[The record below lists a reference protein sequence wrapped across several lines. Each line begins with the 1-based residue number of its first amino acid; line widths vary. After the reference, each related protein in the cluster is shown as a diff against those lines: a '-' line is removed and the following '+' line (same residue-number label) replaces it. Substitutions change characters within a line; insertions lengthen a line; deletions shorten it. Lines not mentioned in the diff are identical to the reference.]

1 MENWKDIAGYE
12 GLYQVSNV
20 GRIKSL
26 PRMKCN
32 RQGFYRTKEKILRP
46 GKRGKNGLLYEFV
59 ALTDGKNTVVH
70 SVHRLVASAFL
81 DNPCDY
87 PEVNHKDKNPLNNNV
102 DNLEWCTRSYNIDY
116 SKSKRV
122 AQYSFEG
129 EKIAEY
135 RSISIAA
142 QLTGVSRTAINNNL
156 SGWSNTAGGYIWKY
170 EMEE

>member
-1 MENWKDIAGYE
+1 MALWKDIAGYE
-12 GLYQVSNV
+12 GLYQVSDD

-32 RQGFYRTKEKILRP
+32 GRGSFLTKEKILRP
-46 GKRGKNGLLYEFV
+46 GKRGKDGLLYEFV
-59 ALTDGKNTVVH
+59 ALSDGKHTVIH

-81 DNPCDY
+81 ENPCDC
-87 PEVNHKDKNPLNNNV
+87 PEVNHKDENPLNNHV
-102 DNLEWCTRSYNIDY
+102 TNLEWCTHAYNIDY

-122 AQYSFEG
+122 SQYSCGG

-142 QLTGVSRTAINNNL
+142 QLTGINRRAINNTL